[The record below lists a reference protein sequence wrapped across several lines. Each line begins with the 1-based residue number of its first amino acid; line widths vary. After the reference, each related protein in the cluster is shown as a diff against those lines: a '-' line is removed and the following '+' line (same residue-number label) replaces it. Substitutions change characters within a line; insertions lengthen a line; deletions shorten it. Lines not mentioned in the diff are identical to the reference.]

1 MAEHTSRAAFY
12 ETFVIKRASPHVESY
27 PAIARSSTS
36 CGALCVIVA
45 AIAARDDGTDL
56 VDERCTAKPC
66 TDTALAGT
74 PCRSRSARAAAG
86 AAFDDAVI
94 VDLAAGF
101 SQAGTP
107 DAAAICLI
115 SIPAL

>member
-56 VDERCTAKPC
+56 VDELGVGKRGTNA
-66 TDTALAGT
+66 ALTSVPG
-74 PCRSRSARAAAG
+74 RSRSARAAAG
-86 AAFDDAVI
+86 AAFDDAMI